1 MKITMNIDDEEIR
14 ERVTQ
19 IVSSQLAKD
28 LFDRYTSERRLLAD
42 VMNKVVK
49 DVLLSEKDKIVDRA
63 VEAAARKLA
72 YGNAPKVIQKLA
84 KEAGRDDQP
93 TD

>member
-1 MKITMNIDDEEIR
+1 MKIVIDIDDEEVR

-19 IVSSQLAKD
+19 IVCEQLAKD

-42 VMNKVVK
+42 VMDKAVK
-49 DVLLSEKDKIVDRA
+49 SVILAEKEKIVDRA
-63 VEAAARKLA
+63 VDAAARKLA

-84 KEAGRDDQP
+84 KEAGRDD
-93 TD
+93 